1 MIHLEINEFG
11 YFAKTVADQL
21 GTKSNT
27 LGTWAREL
35 ERCGIKFEKNEKGQ
49 RIYSDKDVR
58 AFAKMKELLD
68 LGHELA
74 KVGKFV
80 SEEFEKGT
88 YDEVLEVNHAQI
100 TPSVIDE
107 NHAQIPLQSRMDEF
121 KTEIISSVL
130 DGLKD
135 EFAVLSQQMHQL
147 QQTPKVEMIPP
158 PDHSETLEQ
167 ILDSVQT
174 LQKRPP
180 EVPSAS
186 YEEKYQRLL
195 DEHNRVIGNHNK
207 TIDTVN
213 KLLAEKEQM
222 KKEHAEKESEL
233 QSEVKRL
240 RNELEKWRSKPFWK
254 SKP

>member
-1 MIHLEINEFG
+1 MEINEFG

-35 ERCGIKFEKNEKGQ
+35 ERCGIEFEKNEKAQ

-68 LGHELA
+68 MGHELI

-80 SEEFEKGT
+80 AEEIEKGT
-88 YDEVLEVNHAQI
+88 YDEVFEGNHAQI
-100 TPSVIDE
+100 TPSVIDD
-107 NHAQIPLQSRMDEF
+107 NHAKIPQQSRIEDF

-130 DGLKD
+130 DGLKG
-135 EFAVLSQQMHQL
+135 EFASLSKQL
-147 QQTPKVEMIPP
+147 RPSEKVGMLPP
-158 PDHSETLEQ
+158 PDHTETLER

-174 LQKRPP
+174 LQDRPQ
-180 EVPSAS
+180 EVFDSS

-207 TIDTVN
+207 TIDVAN

-222 KKEHAEKESEL
+222 KKEHAEKEKKLQDEIDQLKEEL
-233 QSEVKRL
+233 K
-240 RNELEKWRSKPFWK
+240 KWRNKPFWK
-254 SKP
+254 TKP

>member
-27 LGTWAREL
+27 LGTWARML
-35 ERCGIKFEKNEKGQ
+35 EQYGIEFEKNEKGQ

-68 LGHELA
+68 LGHKLF
-74 KVGKFV
+74 KVGEFV
-80 SEEFEKGT
+80 AEEFKKGT
-88 YDEVLEVNHAQI
+88 YDEVFEGNHAEI
-100 TPSVIDE
+100 TASVIDD
-107 NHAQIPLQSRMDEF
+107 NHAKITSQSRIEDF

-135 EFAVLSQQMHQL
+135 EFASLSQQM
-147 QQTPKVEMIPP
+147 QQMPKVEMIPP
-158 PDHSETLEQ
+158 PDHSETLGR

-174 LQKRPP
+174 LEKRPQ
-180 EVPSAS
+180 EGLNSS

-195 DEHNRVIGNHNK
+195 EEHQRVIGNHNN
-207 TIDTVN
+207 TIDAVN
-213 KLLAEKEQM
+213 KLLAEKAQM
-222 KKEHAEKESEL
+222 KKEYAEKESEL
-233 QSEVKRL
+233 QSEVNRL